1 MTQLVGRRPV
11 VAPSEL
17 IASLVPP
24 PHFADARFDTYKPD
38 PAFPSQR
45 AALDAVRGFAVGIRR
60 PGRLRGGSGA
70 SAGKG
75 LYLDGGFGVGKT
87 HLLAALAHDVGRSAA
102 FGTFVEYT
110 HLVGA
115 LGFQAARSA
124 LQEFSLVCIDE
135 FELDDPGDTLLIAR
149 LMRELA
155 DAGVAIAATSNTLPE
170 SLGEGRFAAEDFRRE
185 IQAVAAVFSVVT
197 IDGPDYR
204 HRGDLAFVAADAAD
218 VAAVAGTDG
227 GVVEEWG
234 ALVADLSHV
243 HPSRIGAYVDGVRTL
258 GLTGIGPLADQNQAL
273 RIVTLV
279 DRLYDRDV
287 RIVASGAP
295 LDAIFTP
302 EMLRGGYRKKYFRAL
317 SRLAAMSAS
326 GPASPAS

>member
-11 VAPSEL
+11 VAPQDL
-17 IASLVPP
+17 VANLVPP
-24 PHFADARFDTYKPD
+24 PHFAGASFESYAPDAEY
-38 PAFPSQR
+38 PSQAQALAAARDFAAGVRR
-45 AALDAVRGFAVGIRR
+45 AARS
-60 PGRLRGGSGA
+60 RGGAS

-87 HLLAALAHDVGRSAA
+87 HLLAAMARAVGKHAA

-115 LGFQAARSA
+115 MGFQGARAA

-135 FELDDPGDTLLIAR
+135 FELDDPGDTLLVAR
-149 LMRELA
+149 LMRELT

-170 SLGEGRFAAEDFRRE
+170 SLGQGRFAADDFRRE
-185 IQAVAAVFSVVT
+185 IQAVAAVFTVVS

-204 HRGDLAFVAADAAD
+204 HRGQLRFTPAADAQ
-218 VAAVAGTDG
+218 VAAVAAREG
-227 GVVEEWG
+227 GVVEEWR
-234 ALVADLSHV
+234 ALVADLAHV
-243 HPSRIGAYVDGVRTL
+243 HPSRMGAYVEGVREL
-258 GLTGIGPLADQNQAL
+258 GLTGAGPLADQNAAL
-273 RIVTLV
+273 RVVTLV

-287 RIVASGAP
+287 RVVASGAP

-317 SRLAAMSAS
+317 SRLAAMSATDV
-326 GPASPAS
+326 